1 MKKALLMAVAMFL
14 PISIFLFLK
23 FFGKNEFVVEPL
35 FQKNDSTVTIACNK
49 QIIYP
54 YKVSIQQ
61 LDTLLKSNQ
70 ATLTA
75 ISFSE
80 DEERLKDFAQRVRY
94 KFTLS
99 EISLYQVEL
108 DSLIS
113 NRNSKFEII
122 KLDKASVEEAKTC
135 VFLLSG
141 LNNLVLV
148 DREGNIRGQ
157 YQLGNLDEEDRLLVE
172 TTIILKKY

>member
-49 QIIYP
+49 PITYP

-61 LDTLLKSNQ
+61 LDTLLKSKQ

-80 DEERLKDFAQRVRY
+80 DEERLKDFAERVQE
-94 KFTLS
+94 KFTIR
-99 EISLYQVEL
+99 EISLYQVKS
-108 DSLIS
+108 DSIIS
-113 NRNSKFEII
+113 NQNKKFQTV
-122 KLDKASVEEAKTC
+122 VEDIVRREELRSC

-141 LNNLVLV
+141 LNNLVLI
-148 DREGNIRGQ
+148 DREGKIRGQ

>member
-35 FQKNDSTVTIACNK
+35 FQQNDSTSVLLCNK
-49 QIIYP
+49 PITYP
-54 YKVSIQQ
+54 YKIAIQQ
-61 LDTLLKSNQ
+61 LDTLLENNK

-75 ISFSE
+75 LSFSDDE
-80 DEERLKDFAQRVRY
+80 DRLKDFAERVQE
-94 KFTLS
+94 KFTKS
-99 EISLYQVEL
+99 EISLYQVKS
-108 DSLIS
+108 DSLIP
-113 NRNSKFEII
+113 NRTSKFEII
-122 KLDKASVEEAKTC
+122 RLDKARIEEVKSC

>member
-23 FFGKNEFVVEPL
+23 FFGKNEFTVEPL
-35 FQKNDSTVTIACNK
+35 FQQSDSTKAVTCDKPIS
-49 QIIYP
+49 YP
-54 YKVSIQQ
+54 YKIATQQ
-61 LDTLLKSNQ
+61 LDNLLENNKSE
-70 ATLTA
+70 LTA

-80 DEERLKDFAQRVRY
+80 DEERLKDFAERVQE
-94 KFTLS
+94 KFTTS
-99 EISLYQVEL
+99 EISLYQVKS

-113 NRNSKFEII
+113 NDNNKFQTLI
-122 KLDKASVEEAKTC
+122 KDKAKGEELRSC

-141 LNNLVLV
+141 INNLVLV